1 MAINKRKQLFLDAL
15 PKHKFK
21 VAPAAKEAGYSAQY
35 ANKNPKRILKSALKA
50 QAEEMLEMTSA
61 NSNPSSIEIK
71 KSLAEIVGM
80 SRESVFERLR
90 NIAFNEKDLSSAL
103 KVLVPLAK
111 DLGVNLSIEEGPKT
125 IVPILQIGVKQE
137 TPSIIEGDVS
147 DNGSTKP

>member
-1 MAINKRKQLFLDAL
+1 MAMNPRKKKFLDAL

-21 VAPAAKEAGYSAQY
+21 VAPSAVEAGYSPQY

-50 QAEEMLEMTSA
+50 QAEEIIEMTSA
-61 NSNPSSIEIK
+61 NSNPNSIDMK

-103 KVLVPLAK
+103 KVLAPLAK
-111 DLGVNLSIEEGPKT
+111 DLGVNLNTDEAPKT

-137 TPSIIEGDVS
+137 TPTILEVEPL